1 MTLGTSTKIRSGDFS
16 GGFYSSKF
24 AKQLRNNLPKSLID
38 SSERKTLYK
47 ALSKRSSGGLTK
59 QETEGA
65 LREVMNNPRD
75 NISRNEALKTKKHLE
90 QITGYKNLNWSSAA
104 AQKNSRPSKTYTES
118 GTGGLSPEKIIKK
131 YRNLNRAREQA
142 EKMARQQKSIAH
154 NPQPPNTIQPRQS
167 LIKHFTSLFT
177 KNNKSI
183 PMPATNTL
191 PSDSS
196 AAPAPAASTTQ
207 TAAAPTTTPQTA
219 PRLKTTPQT
228 QAEPSPD
235 PSSKSS
241 LYSIVILLAD
251 RQSSSRQVNE
261 ILSDFSHLFLGRFGI
276 PLSRECVEKCSSVI
290 SLIAESNPEEIEK
303 LKSALD
309 PVPAVVIKITQ
320 LPHV

>member
-1 MTLGTSTKIRSGDFS
+1 
-16 GGFYSSKF
+16 
-24 AKQLRNNLPKSLID
+24 
-38 SSERKTLYK
+38 
-47 ALSKRSSGGLTK
+47 
-59 QETEGA
+59 
-65 LREVMNNPRD
+65 
-75 NISRNEALKTKKHLE
+75 
-90 QITGYKNLNWSSAA
+90 
-104 AQKNSRPSKTYTES
+104 
-118 GTGGLSPEKIIKK
+118 
-131 YRNLNRAREQA
+131 
-142 EKMARQQKSIAH
+142 
-154 NPQPPNTIQPRQS
+154 
-167 LIKHFTSLFT
+167 
-177 KNNKSI
+177 
-183 PMPATNTL
+183 MPATNTL